1 MRSPRN
7 SGSTVMR
14 RHDLAIVRASAWR
27 SLVHAREDL
36 EQIPLVAGWVD
47 NGWPLI
53 GRRALPGERG
63 GVTLGLPLPPF
74 AGKRRLSF
82 VMRRED
88 ILRTAPPPPLGL
100 VSGWAPTRWRPTM
113 DRIVTLSARH
123 SVEAR
128 LFGSLAWRA
137 LTGLNYLTDRS
148 DLDLLLQVNAE
159 TDIPGFVAEL
169 ARIEGLAPMRL
180 DGELIRR
187 DGAAVNWR
195 EVHSGAGEILVKSP
209 RQTKLMDA
217 SLFLRGASAS

>member
-1 MRSPRN
+1 MRLPCKTGN
-7 SGSTVMR
+7 AAMR

-36 EQIPLVAGWVD
+36 AEIPLVAGWVD

-82 VMRRED
+82 VMRPED
-88 ILRTAPPPPLGL
+88 ILRTASPPPLGL
-100 VSGWAPTRWRPTM
+100 VNGWAPTPWRPTM
-113 DRIVTLSARH
+113 DRIVALSARH

-148 DLDLLLQVNAE
+148 DLDLLLHVNAD
-159 TDIPGFVAEL
+159 TDIRGFVTEL
-169 ARIEGLAPMRL
+169 ARIETLAPMRL

-195 EVHSGAGEILVKSP
+195 EVHTGAGEVLVKSP
-209 RQTKLMDA
+209 KQTKLMEA
-217 SLFLRGASAS
+217 SLFLRGAGAS

>member
-1 MRSPRN
+1 
-7 SGSTVMR
+7 MR
-14 RHDLAIVRASAWR
+14 RHDLAMVRASAWR

-36 EQIPLVAGWVD
+36 AEMPLVANWVD

-88 ILRTAPPPPLGL
+88 ILSTAPPLPLSL
-100 VSGWAPTRWRPTM
+100 VNGWAPTPWRPTM
-113 DRIVTLSARH
+113 DRIVALSARH

-137 LTGLNYLTDRS
+137 LTGLNYLTERS
-148 DLDLLLQVNAE
+148 DLDLLLQVNDH
-159 TDIPGFVAEL
+159 TDIRGFVTEL
-169 ARIEGLAPMRL
+169 ARIDGLAPMRI

-195 EVHSGAGEILVKSP
+195 EFHTGAREVLVKSP
-209 RQTKLMDA
+209 KHTKLMDPGLFHRAARA
-217 SLFLRGASAS
+217 S

>member
-1 MRSPRN
+1 MRGPRN
-7 SGSTVMR
+7 TGSAVMR

-36 EQIPLVAGWVD
+36 AALPLVAGWVD

-82 VMRRED
+82 VMHQED
-88 ILRTAPPPPLGL
+88 ILRTAPPPPLSL
-100 VSGWAPTRWRPTM
+100 VSGWAPLPWRPTM
-113 DRIVTLSARH
+113 DRIVALSSRH

-128 LFGSLAWRA
+128 LFGSLAWHA

-148 DLDLLLQVNAE
+148 DLDLLLQVNAD
-159 TDIPGFVAEL
+159 TDIRGFVTEL
-169 ARIEGLAPMRL
+169 AHIENLAPMRL

-195 EVHSGAGEILVKSP
+195 EIHTGASEILVKSP
-209 RQTKLMDA
+209 KQTELMDA
-217 SLFLRGASAS
+217 RLYLRGAGAS